1 MFFFRAT
8 HLAEAD
14 SMTRS
19 LPVRLAV
26 LLTCVVPL
34 LLPAPAA
41 AQVRK
46 TGRVHVI
53 NSTAREVTIT
63 CRAYYDAFGTRQLV
77 KGGSWSVKA
86 FVNGPLDDLGKPLYA
101 SRFEFTIT
109 STEGSSQWYST
120 AFNAAG
126 NLTVTVDAD
135 VFKRHLASLPGRAM
149 PAPRIVMPATPAPRF
164 VPAPVVP
171 APVVRAPAAG
181 PSKEAAQRAV
191 GKVIVAALANAAAK
205 AKMSKPKN
213 FGEALLQE
221 GVRQAA
227 LRVRDAAIEGALK
240 DVFPTRTAREIQA
253 ARLVIAL
260 ELDGKLT
267 LRNLERARAK
277 EELLAQLRRYDAGAG
292 SAAEVADFIYDVVEA
307 HRRRR

>member
-1 MFFFRAT
+1 
-8 HLAEAD
+8 
-14 SMTRS
+14 
-19 LPVRLAV
+19 
-26 LLTCVVPL
+26 L

-63 CRAYYDAFGTRQLV
+63 CRAYYDAFGARQSV
-77 KGGSWSVKA
+77 KGGSWSVKP

-135 VFKRHLASLPGRAM
+135 VFRRHLASLPGRAM
-149 PAPRIVMPATPAPRF
+149 PAPRF
-164 VPAPVVP
+164 VPAPASP

-191 GKVIVAALANAAAK
+191 GKIIVAALANAAAK
-205 AKMSKPKN
+205 AKMAKPKN
-213 FGEALLQE
+213 LGEALGQE
-221 GVRQAA
+221 VLRQAA

-253 ARLVIAL
+253 ARLVISL

-267 LRNLERARAK
+267 LRNLDRARAK
-277 EELLAQLRRYDAGAG
+277 EDLLAELRRYDAGAG
-292 SAAEVADFIYDVVEA
+292 SAAEVADFIYDVVQA